1 MKTIL
6 QALKDEV
13 YYPINDGL
21 VENKLMGRD
30 LIPDEEFSR
39 AVLDSDAWKGALADT
54 LLTLIQAVNV
64 SEGDKSFGTLTDTQ
78 RRALLIR
85 INNLYGAIGEDA
97 VEIEPKPTVSIN
109 PEKWM

>member
-6 QALKDEV
+6 QALRDEI

-21 VENKLMGRD
+21 LENKLLGRELD
-30 LIPDEEFSR
+30 PSEMFSKT
-39 AVLDSDAWKGALADT
+39 VLGSSEWKGALADS

-64 SEGDKSFGTLTDTQ
+64 SEGDKSFGALTDTQ

-85 INNLYGAIGEDA
+85 INNLYREIGEEP
-97 VEIEPKPTVSIN
+97 VEIELKPTVYIN
-109 PEKWM
+109 C